1 MASGKRYDREF
12 KEGAVK
18 LVTKEGRSAALVASE
33 LGVGESTLHKWIKA
47 SAAHGKDA
55 FPGSGHMRPDDAE
68 LKRLREEVRI
78 LRIER
83 DILKKTL
90 PLFMEARK

>member
-12 KEGAVK
+12 KEGAVRR
-18 LVTKEGRSAALVASE
+18 VIDERRPAAQVAAE
-33 LGVGESTLHKWIKA
+33 LGIGESTLHKWIRA
-47 SAAHGKDA
+47 LSEHGKDA

-68 LKRLREEVRI
+68 LKRLREENRI

-90 PLFMEARK
+90 PLFMADRK